1 MTNQISN
8 PADRKKIKDA
18 LQEISDSMT
27 RMEAERDLIKDI
39 VNDVNDNFKLPKK
52 YVNKMARIYH
62 KQNFAK
68 EQQETDELESL
79 YITIVDTQ
87 NQA

>member
-1 MTNQISN
+1 MTQISN

-18 LQEISDSMT
+18 LTEISDSMT
-27 RMEAERDLIKDI
+27 RIEAERDLIKSIVADI
-39 VNDVNDNFKLPKK
+39 HDNFKLPKK

-79 YITIVDTQ
+79 YLTIVDA
-87 NQA
+87 NASA